1 MTVDRTDKPAVK
13 PDSAGPDGNHAT
25 VRSTELEAHMG
36 SDKGNNEDIID
47 LEEYAAAGKPAPA
60 GKKYRIRIDKET
72 KVVEVDHM
80 TGREILAL
88 VGKTPVKF
96 ILRQRVKGA
105 VKPVGA
111 DETVSFL
118 EPGVERF
125 MTIPNEVTEGEG
137 PQGRRQ
143 FALLPGDAA
152 YLDSL
157 GLRWEAVIDGVQ
169 AVIIFGWPL
178 PGGYNVAV
186 ADVHVRFNGGYPDT
200 QLDMAYFAPALARTN
215 SRIINNLSAIRFDG
229 RDWQQWS
236 RHRTPASAWRPGT
249 DDLSTH
255 MALVEDWLAAELR
268 K

>member
-1 MTVDRTDKPAVK
+1 MTVDRNDKPAVK
-13 PDSAGPDGNHAT
+13 PDSATNGTHAT
-25 VRSTELEAHMG
+25 ARSIEMDANMG
-36 SDKGNNEDIID
+36 SDKGNNDIID
-47 LEEYAAAGKPAPA
+47 LEEYTAASKPVPR
-60 GKKYRIRIDKET
+60 GKKYRIRIDKDT

-88 VGKTPVKF
+88 VGKTPEKF

-111 DETVSFL
+111 DEKVSFL